1 MLVQKADHRQHETR
15 RAEAALQGMTF
26 VKSLLHRVE
35 RRVGRRQALD
45 RRHLVALGLHGEHQ
59 AGPDRRSIE
68 EHGAAPA
75 DTVLAPNVRAGEA
88 EVVAKMI

>member
-1 MLVQKADHRQHETR
+1 MLIQQADDRQHEAR

-26 VKSLLHRVE
+26 MKGLLHGVE
-35 RRVGRRQALD
+35 RRVGRRQAFD
-45 RRHLVALGLHGEHQ
+45 RRHVVALGLDGEHQ

-68 EHGAAPA
+68 EHRAAPA
-75 DTVLAPNVRAGEA
+75 NTVLAPNVRAGEA

>member
-1 MLVQKADHRQHETR
+1 MLIQKADHRQHETR
-15 RAEAALQGMTF
+15 RTEAALQGMTF
-26 VKSLLHRVE
+26 MKGLLHRVE
-35 RRVGRRQALD
+35 RRVGRRQAFD
-45 RRHLVALGLHGEHQ
+45 RRHLVPLGLHREHQ

-75 DTVLAPNVRAGEA
+75 NTVLAPNVRAGEA